1 VKTVF
6 FDVDTQI
13 DFLFPAGALYVPG
26 AEKMVKTFGALT
38 RFAAANRIQIISD
51 TDAHAEDDAEFK
63 TWKPHCVIGTAGQ
76 QKSANTLLH
85 QRLVLSSAHGSLD
98 PILSRVLGAA
108 QIIVEKQS
116 LDCFTNPNLRPMLN
130 LIAPERY
137 VVYGVVTEYC
147 VRCAAFGLLKTGAQ
161 VELVSDAI
169 KSLSASDEQD
179 VLQRFQSQGG
189 VLTTAAA
196 VMA

>member
-1 VKTVF
+1 
-6 FDVDTQI
+6 
-13 DFLFPAGALYVPG
+13 
-26 AEKMVKTFGALT
+26 
-38 RFAAANRIQIISD
+38 
-51 TDAHAEDDAEFK
+51 
-63 TWKPHCVIGTAGQ
+63 
-76 QKSANTLLH
+76 
-85 QRLVLSSAHGSLD
+85 
-98 PILSRVLGAA
+98 
-108 QIIVEKQS
+108 
-116 LDCFTNPNLRPMLN
+116 MLN